1 MLDIVFE
8 SLKSSGLIRFGTR
21 FRYNVGLTLGDV
33 LHLAVRCEDGRYYH
47 IRLSEQFDL
56 AREYASSLRAYERFP
71 EFVPRPLAYSRH
83 RDMQWIVT
91 TGVRAKPV
99 LEEDLLRLRPNS
111 SLHRGLIGFFA
122 RAREQAGEPY
132 SKDDAFGLIDGI
144 DARFS
149 ETELSNTCS
158 RVIGSIDV
166 DSLVTLPHA
175 PQHGDFSVN
184 NLALGKL
191 GLAIFDWED
200 FGRVTLQGFDLAI
213 LISSV
218 LRFEP
223 TRLER
228 LRAADGL
235 KPNDDLGWAGD
246 ACSALGVDFGRFRS
260 MLPLYLL
267 QFLVLKDLYSQPI
280 RRRVEKAILALV

>member
-8 SLKSSGLIRFGTR
+8 SLKSSGLIRADAR

-33 LHLAVRCEDGRYYH
+33 LHLAVRCEDDRYYH

-56 AREYASSLRAYERFP
+56 AQEYASSLRAYERFP
-71 EFVPRPLAYSRH
+71 EFVPQPLAYLHH
-83 RDMQWIVT
+83 RNMQWIVT

-99 LEEDLLRLRPNS
+99 IEEDLLRLRRNS
-111 SLHRGLIGFFA
+111 SLHRGLIGFFL

-132 SKDDAFGLIDGI
+132 SKDDAFGLIEGI
-144 DARFS
+144 DSRFS

-158 RVIGSIDV
+158 RVTGSIDI
-166 DSLVTLPHA
+166 DSLTTLSHA

-191 GLAIFDWED
+191 GLTVFDWED

-213 LISSV
+213 LVSSMM
-218 LRFEP
+218 RFEP
-223 TRLER
+223 MRLEE
-228 LRAADGL
+228 LRATDGL
-235 KPNDDLGWAGD
+235 KPNDDLGWIGD
-246 ACSALGVDFGRFRS
+246 ACIALGIDFGRFRK

-267 QFLVLKDLYSQPI
+267 QFLMLKDLYSRPI